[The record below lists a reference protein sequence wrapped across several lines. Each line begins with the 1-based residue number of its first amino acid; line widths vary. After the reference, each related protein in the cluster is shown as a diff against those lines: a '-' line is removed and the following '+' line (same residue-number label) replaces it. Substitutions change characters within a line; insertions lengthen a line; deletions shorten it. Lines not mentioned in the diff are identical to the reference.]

1 MWSRKSP
8 VWCWLFRQTVK
19 VLDLQLFSNWVFS
32 KHVSVRNSRIYAPA
46 SFFSLPPRPQKFFM
60 SYLDGGKEQ
69 SIGPSEHLVRLLFR
83 KLATNM
89 PCREQRRKN
98 KSLSIWPK
106 PRDTSIFTTQI
117 QNFFQYSQ
125 TSGKKVNQENTRLS
139 DNLSVIRY
147 LEIES
152 NKI

>member
-1 MWSRKSP
+1 MIRIDRMWSRKSP
-8 VWCWLFRQTVK
+8 VWCWLFSTNSKSPWFVVEAVVFK
-19 VLDLQLFSNWVFS
+19 VWNSNWVFS

-117 QNFFQYSQ
+117 QNFFSIFTNFRQEGEPRKY
-125 TSGKKVNQENTRLS
+125 TSFW
-139 DNLSVIRY
+139 
-147 LEIES
+147 
-152 NKI
+152 